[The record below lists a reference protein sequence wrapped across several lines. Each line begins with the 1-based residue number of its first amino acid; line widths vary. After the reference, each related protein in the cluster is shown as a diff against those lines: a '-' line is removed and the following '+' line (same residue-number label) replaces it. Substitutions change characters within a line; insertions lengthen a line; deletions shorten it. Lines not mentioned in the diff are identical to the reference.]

1 LINLRSDLESTRPEL
16 VFHVDRRRAM
26 LLGVNTATIGSF
38 LKTAIFGSKVGTYR
52 QFNDEYDIT
61 VRLPLERRIAVEDV
75 FSLSVPNLFGDAVP
89 LSSLGTLEY
98 QGGFGTINRLNQRRV
113 ATLTADTE
121 GRASNLVL
129 ADVQE
134 RLNALDVPAEYRI
147 IYAGEKEYQDKDT
160 AFLLRSLV
168 IAMILIV
175 LILVAQFNSFQVPL
189 IIMSTVILS
198 MIGVLIG
205 LLVCR
210 LPFGLIMTGIG
221 VISLAGVVVNN
232 AIVLLAYTRQL
243 QKEGLDLIDA
253 AGQAGQT
260 RLRPV
265 LLTAAT
271 TILGL
276 IPMATGVSFDFRNL
290 QWETASMSSQWW
302 NNMATAVI
310 FGLGFATLLTLVF
323 VPVVYVS
330 LYRLGRKL
338 GFDSLGLTSQAVE
351 ETRLEFAEN
360 RREEA
365 DRADIV

>member
-1 LINLRSDLESTRPEL
+1 
-16 VFHVDRRRAM
+16 
-26 LLGVNTATIGSF
+26 
-38 LKTAIFGSKVGTYR
+38 
-52 QFNDEYDIT
+52 
-61 VRLPLERRIAVEDV
+61 
-75 FSLSVPNLFGDAVP
+75 
-89 LSSLGTLEY
+89 
-98 QGGFGTINRLNQRRV
+98 
-113 ATLTADTE
+113 
-121 GRASNLVL
+121 
-129 ADVQE
+129 
-134 RLNALDVPAEYRI
+134 
-147 IYAGEKEYQDKDT
+147 
-160 AFLLRSLV
+160 
-168 IAMILIV
+168 
-175 LILVAQFNSFQVPL
+175 
-189 IIMSTVILS
+189 
-198 MIGVLIG
+198 LIG

-243 QKEGLDLIDA
+243 QKE
-253 AGQAGQT
+253 
-260 RLRPV
+260 
-265 LLTAAT
+265 TAAT